1 MKLREIWPYISTR
14 FKLSSIPAKK
24 LHATRDT
31 DIPVIV
37 SLTTI
42 PSRIKSVHLTIR
54 SILSQNQKPKKVVL
68 WLHES
73 LESTIPNSLRKIEG
87 PLFKIHFTK
96 NDFSHL
102 KLIETINLYPKE
114 YVITVDDDLMYPPEF
129 LSLLYKTHK
138 KYPNAIIANE
148 VRQITY
154 DKAGFP
160 KSYVEW
166 NHIKEQPE
174 NSTFLLPLGV
184 FGVLYPP
191 NSLHSDVTNPK
202 LIKELAPKADD
213 LWFRA
218 MGILQKTEVI
228 ISETQPSPAILILG
242 TQAIA
247 LKRTNKHQDYNR
259 TQWKQLMEHYGIT
272 ATTRI

>member
-1 MKLREIWPYISTR
+1 MKFREIWPFISTR
-14 FKLSSIPAKK
+14 FKLSSIPVKK
-24 LHATRDT
+24 LHASSDT

-42 PSRIKSVHLTIR
+42 PSRIKSVHLTVR

-68 WLHES
+68 WLHENLKSKVPSS
-73 LESTIPNSLRKIEG
+73 LQKIEG

-102 KLIETINLYPKE
+102 KLIETINLYPDE
-114 YVITVDDDLMYPPEF
+114 YIITVDDDLMYPPEF
-129 LSLLYKTHK
+129 LTLLYNTHK
-138 KYPNAIIANE
+138 KYPNTIVANE

-154 DKAGFP
+154 TKDGTP
-160 KSYVEW
+160 KPYVEW
-166 NHIKEQPE
+166 YHTKEQPKD
-174 NSTFLLPLGV
+174 STFLLPLGV

-191 NSLHSDVTNPK
+191 NSLHEDATNSE
-202 LIKELAPKADD
+202 LIKKLAPKADD

-228 ISETQPSPAILILG
+228 ISETQPSPAVLILG

-259 TQWKQLMEHYGIT
+259 TQWEQLMEYYGIS
-272 ATTRI
+272 ATTKI